1 MCCARAGE
9 AIIKKMAI
17 DTTAKRVFI
26 YPSPGNGNYVQKKTA
41 VYNSSEYTFGSPA
54 FYGNKFFTA
63 RY

>member
-1 MCCARAGE
+1 
-9 AIIKKMAI
+9 MAI

-54 FYGNKFFTA
+54 FYYLFQKQVLTMSQFP
-63 RY
+63 R